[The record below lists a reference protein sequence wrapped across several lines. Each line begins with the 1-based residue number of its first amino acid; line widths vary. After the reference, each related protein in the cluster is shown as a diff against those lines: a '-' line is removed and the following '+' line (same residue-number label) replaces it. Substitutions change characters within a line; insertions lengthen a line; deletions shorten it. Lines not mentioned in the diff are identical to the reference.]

1 MTVTCGPGTSIVAWT
16 SWDRVVEGDRWLCF
30 ILRLDPRVVSFTP
43 FATRDLGEAD
53 RAAVRAWAAAA
64 GRPWVDV
71 RRVASGRTAG
81 ARVG

>member
-1 MTVTCGPGTSIVAWT
+1 
-16 SWDRVVEGDRWLCF
+16 VVEGDRWLCF
-30 ILRLDPRVVSFTP
+30 ILRLDPQVVSFAP

-53 RAAVRAWAAAA
+53 RAAVWAWAAAA

-71 RRVASGRTAG
+71 QRVASGGTAG